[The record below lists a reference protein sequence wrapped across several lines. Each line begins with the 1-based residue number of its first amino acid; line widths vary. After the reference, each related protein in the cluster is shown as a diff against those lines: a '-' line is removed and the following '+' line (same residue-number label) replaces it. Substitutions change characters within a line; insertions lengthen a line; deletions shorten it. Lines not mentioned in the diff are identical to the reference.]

1 MKTTDKFKETI
12 QNALNMR
19 AFSDKLF
26 AVTLAKENKNI
37 DDCILYILNTVQKS
51 GSNGFEDSE
60 IIGMAVHYYDED
72 DIKVTDGAKNMKVV
86 VNHQVVLTSE
96 ERADAKTKAIADLVS
111 DERAKLVKRTPKPKT
126 TYNASGKKV
135 EVEIKKGEVEPG
147 QLF

>member
-26 AVTLAKENKNI
+26 AITLAKENKNI
-37 DDCILYILNTVQKS
+37 DDCVLYILNTVQKS
-51 GSNGFEDSE
+51 KCNGFEDSE

-72 DIKVTDGAKNMKVV
+72 DIKVTDGVKNMQVV

-96 ERADAKTKAIADLVS
+96 EKANARKKAIAELIA
-111 DERAKLVKRTPKPKT
+111 DERAKLVKKAPGPKT
-126 TYNASGKKV
+126 TYNSSGKKV
-135 EVEIKKGEVEPG
+135 EVVEKKEAEPG
-147 QLF
+147 TLF